1 MKFWILFLFSVISV
15 ALANLK
21 SSNDFSVRT
30 RLELKQEIQLLE
42 NNAFRN
48 ILHEQNLSKRSVILD
63 QAIAEIQKMRSVNPV
78 QLKADEKSIS
88 KMVQNLKDMSTQNQ
102 AQYARQY

>member
-1 MKFWILFLFSVISV
+1 MKFWILILFSIISV
-15 ALANLK
+15 VVAAL
-21 SSNDFSVRT
+21 SSSTELSART

-48 ILHEQNLSKRSVILD
+48 ILREQNLSKRSQILD
-63 QAIAEIQKMRSVNPV
+63 QAINEIQKLRAANPV
-78 QLKADEKSIS
+78 QLKSDEKSII

-102 AQYARQY
+102 AQYAR